1 VKALL
6 VPKAKEPSRQA
17 VASRV
22 AKLDGTRLAGFH
34 LTSNKDDENKGYW
47 TPVHYRLEASKSAQ
61 TADATSVDVITE
73 ADIRE
78 YTSKPAARPADAGGM
93 PFVITEAT
101 KEQLRVQGRS
111 HEEIANLTPQKAR
124 EILLAALATVLAE
137 WGKTIGVGATRS
149 LDHVIKIAADHP
161 SLKAALVVVA
171 PTDGAETISNVRLER
186 WLRDYNEVPINGL
199 QLSGGGVDETG
210 SPLWTL
216 QSLPS
221 KPLHGKDLPLGD
233 EAPASEPE
241 PEPEATG
248 GSSEEDDADGWQ
260 FNREPDAVRPEP
272 AAPEAPPDAFNA
284 EGRLAV
290 WRNAF
295 APLNFETEPCPG
307 WRPGEWPRAYAC
319 CKQFLA
325 GSWALAAA
333 RAGWSALDLF
343 AVHMVVGVAARD
355 CVGALSGN
363 TTNGFA
369 VRVEAD
375 GALQFA
381 NGTKVRKRPLDSN
394 LCIPIWSFRAP
405 TTAPR

>member
-1 VKALL
+1 LVALGCQDPVTKIAKLKTSDPVRLDTVEIFRTWWLLHGNKAVTAKDLSNDVKALL

-78 YTSKPAARPADAGGM
+78 YMSKPAARPADAGGM
-93 PFVITEAT
+93 PFVIKEAT

-171 PTDGAETISNVRLER
+171 PMDGAETISNVRLAR
-186 WLRDYNEVPINGL
+186 CATITRFRSTASNCPAGAWMKPAPRCGRSKVCHPSHCMAKTSHSGMKRLRR
-199 QLSGGGVDETG
+199 S
-210 SPLWTL
+210 
-216 QSLPS
+216 QSRSL
-221 KPLHGKDLPLGD
+221 KRQGD
-233 EAPASEPE
+233 HPKKTMP
-241 PEPEATG
+241 TV
-248 GSSEEDDADGWQ
+248 GSSTVSPTQCAPSPPHL
-260 FNREPDAVRPEP
+260 RRRPMP
-272 AAPEAPPDAFNA
+272 STPKAASPFGATPS
-284 EGRLAV
+284 
-290 WRNAF
+290 
-295 APLNFETEPCPG
+295 
-307 WRPGEWPRAYAC
+307 PR
-319 CKQFLA
+319 
-325 GSWALAAA
+325 
-333 RAGWSALDLF
+333 
-343 AVHMVVGVAARD
+343 
-355 CVGALSGN
+355 
-363 TTNGFA
+363 
-369 VRVEAD
+369 
-375 GALQFA
+375 
-381 NGTKVRKRPLDSN
+381 
-394 LCIPIWSFRAP
+394 
-405 TTAPR
+405 